1 MLFCGDLTILLLGL
15 AFHCFVIENRK
26 SLCHSLG
33 RPSRSDFV
41 QSEFVAVAVAPKWVN
56 TVTAASYKE
65 KIKMAFKEVKIE
77 ELSFNPFTKISKE
90 WMLITAGDEEKH
102 NTMTASW
109 GGVGIMWGMNVAT
122 AYIRPQRY
130 TKEFVDAEDMFTL
143 SFFKEDYRKA
153 LNLCGSKS
161 GRDCDKDKEAGL
173 TPYYTDGTTAYEEA
187 DLIFVCRKLYAQ
199 EMKPECF
206 TVDGPDEKW
215 YPGKDY
221 HTMYM
226 GEIVKVLVR
235 E

>member
-1 MLFCGDLTILLLGL
+1 
-15 AFHCFVIENRK
+15 
-26 SLCHSLG
+26 
-33 RPSRSDFV
+33 
-41 QSEFVAVAVAPKWVN
+41 
-56 TVTAASYKE
+56 
-65 KIKMAFKEVKIE
+65 MALKEVKIE

-130 TKEFVDAEDMFTL
+130 TKEFVDAEEMFTL

-187 DLIFVCRKLYAQ
+187 DLIFVCRNTTLCYGTSCVRSGRCLSTLYENCKDINLSILEIRLFQFCCRHVISISLAEQ
-199 EMKPECF
+199 CTCTLLCF
-206 TVDGPDEKW
+206 LRFFLTVKK
-215 YPGKDY
+215 GKKNFRR
-221 HTMYM
+221 
-226 GEIVKVLVR
+226 IVAK
-235 E
+235 